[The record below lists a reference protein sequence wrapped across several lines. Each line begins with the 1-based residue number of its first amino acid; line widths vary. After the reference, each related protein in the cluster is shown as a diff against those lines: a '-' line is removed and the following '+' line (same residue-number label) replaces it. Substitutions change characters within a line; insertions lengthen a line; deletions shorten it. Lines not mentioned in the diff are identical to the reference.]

1 MAKEKRIG
9 WCSCCSRRY
18 YHSGLPRSFFGAKST
33 DRKRGLCV
41 SIENFEGNSRSQE
54 HRTGEAREDSRR
66 NWCSAG
72 SRGSISVARRSIGS
86 QGRFNTGAG
95 SASSLARSGAWF
107 FPEGDKVIGEIAA
120 AGCRSQPG
128 EKSEYKIAG
137 KPMPSRRKG
146 ELPCQPQANK
156 KEKRIQR
163 STRELPSAR
172 PEVAVARKAK
182 ATGEGPN

>member
-1 MAKEKRIG
+1 M
-9 WCSCCSRRY
+9 
-18 YHSGLPRSFFGAKST
+18 
-33 DRKRGLCV
+33 
-41 SIENFEGNSRSQE
+41 
-54 HRTGEAREDSRR
+54 
-66 NWCSAG
+66 
-72 SRGSISVARRSIGS
+72 
-86 QGRFNTGAG
+86 
-95 SASSLARSGAWF
+95 SSLAREEAWF
-107 FPEGDKVIGEIAA
+107 FPNSDEVIGEIAA
-120 AGCRSQPG
+120 AGCRNQPG

-182 ATGEGPN
+182 ATGEDPN

>member
-1 MAKEKRIG
+1 MELSKSDLPTNPRRLLPLIG
-9 WCSCCSRRY
+9 RRQ
-18 YHSGLPRSFFGAKST
+18 A
-33 DRKRGLCV
+33 
-41 SIENFEGNSRSQE
+41 RSQE

-66 NWCSAG
+66 NWCSTG

-86 QGRFNTGAG
+86 RGRFNTGAG

-137 KPMPSRRKG
+137 KPMPSRRKENDHVSRRPTRRKKG
-146 ELPCQPQANK
+146 SNAQRASSQAQS
-156 KEKRIQR
+156 QR
-163 STRELPSAR
+163 
-172 PEVAVARKAK
+172 
-182 ATGEGPN
+182 

>member
-1 MAKEKRIG
+1 MN
-9 WCSCCSRRY
+9 RRL
-18 YHSGLPRSFFGAKST
+18 SKIAVLAI
-33 DRKRGLCV
+33 L
-41 SIENFEGNSRSQE
+41 QE

-66 NWCSAG
+66 NWRSAG

-86 QGRFNTGAG
+86 RGRFNTGAG
-95 SASSLARSGAWF
+95 SVSSLARSGAWF

-120 AGCRSQPG
+120 TGCRSQPG

-163 STRELPSAR
+163 STRELSSAR

-182 ATGEGPN
+182 ATSEGPN